1 MLSVLQKFKKIFTD
15 VIVWIC
21 AALCLGI
28 LLLNFYNVIA
38 RYVLGAAFIYT
49 EDITVISMLWIM
61 GLGISVGWMN
71 REHLLINLIDNL
83 VSEKVLDVLMFLLDI
98 LGISTGIGMV
108 YLGRITQAINRGLT
122 QSAIGFDESFRYWPV
137 VVGGVLLI
145 VAAVECVA
153 EQILKWKEG
162 GKKK

>member
-1 MLSVLQKFKKIFTD
+1 MLSTLQKFKKIFTD

-49 EDITVISMLWIM
+49 EDVTVICMLWIM
-61 GLGISVGWMN
+61 GLGVSVGWMN
-71 REHLLINLIDNL
+71 REHLLINLIDKF
-83 VSEKVLDVLMFLLDI
+83 VSEKVLDILMFLLDI
-98 LGISTGIGMV
+98 LGIGVGIGMF

-145 VAAVECVA
+145 VAAVECAA

>member
-1 MLSVLQKFKKIFTD
+1 MLSALQKFKKIYTD

-38 RYVLGAAFIYT
+38 RYVLGGAFIYT
-49 EDITVISMLWIM
+49 EDVTVISMLWIM
-61 GLGISVGWMN
+61 GLGVGAGWIN
-71 REHLLINLIDNL
+71 REHLLINLIDNIL
-83 VSEKVLDVLMFLLDI
+83 KPRGMEILLFVLDIF
-98 LGISTGIGMV
+98 GIGVGAGMF

-137 VVGGVLLI
+137 VVGGVLLV

-153 EQILKWKEG
+153 EQLLKWIEG

>member
-1 MLSVLQKFKKIFTD
+1 MLSALQKFKKIFTD

-38 RYVLGAAFIYT
+38 RYVLGGAFIYT
-49 EDITVISMLWIM
+49 EDVTVISMLWIM
-61 GLGISVGWMN
+61 GLGVSVGWMN
-71 REHLLINLIDNL
+71 REHLLINLIDRIA
-83 VSEKVLDVLMFLLDI
+83 SQKVLEILMFVLDI
-98 LGISTGIGMV
+98 LGIGVGVGMF
-108 YLGRITQAINRGLT
+108 YLGRTTQAINKGLT

-137 VVGGVLLI
+137 VVGGILLV
-145 VAAVECVA
+145 VAAAECVA

-162 GKKK
+162 GNKK